1 LIVRRIRTTLEA
13 MATFG
18 PSANEG
24 DPAGPADRPTG
35 LVVTDAQGVV
45 LAWSRSAEHLV
56 GYTSAQAVGRSLKE
70 LVDLPPPAAAG
81 SGTVEESHRVLP
93 VRCRDGRLLTLPV
106 SGYPLVSDH
115 APQGWVLLLGPPP
128 GPLGGEERE
137 ALVEWL
143 LNRSGTALTVY
154 DADLRCV
161 CQSAAMRRITGVPDD
176 LRRGRTLGEVVQG
189 ASVAEWEQRM
199 RRVLETGEEEVSFD
213 FRATPPTVART
224 HVYTVATAPLRD
236 ALGRTLGVCTTVG
249 DVTEERLTRERL
261 SLLNEAGA
269 RIGSTLDLVR
279 TAQELTE
286 VAVPGFADFA
296 RVDLLEGLLRG
307 EEPAPGPIP
316 GAVRLRRIAER
327 VWFEGAFE
335 AVAVAGDADV
345 YLASSPAALC
355 LASGRSARYRNSDP
369 AVSAWIA
376 ASPARQAKVS
386 RYGTHSWILVPVR
399 ARGTTLGVVMF
410 TRTRDTPDPFEPEDL
425 ALAEELVSRAAVCLD
440 NARRFTRER
449 TAALALQRSLLPQG
463 LLQPSAAVVA
473 SRYLPASSRTG
484 VGGDWF
490 DVIELS
496 GARVGLVVGDVVGH
510 GIHAAAAMGR
520 LRTAVRALADVD
532 PSPEELLTRLDDLV
546 IRLSAESA
554 GTVFASGI
562 TDTDT
567 DTGTDAGAGIEATCL
582 YAVYDPVSGLCS
594 MARAGHPAPALVD
607 PDGTTSFLDLPAGPQ
622 LGLGGLPF
630 ESAEVELPEGSV
642 LALYTDGLVE
652 SRQHD
657 IGEGLDTL
665 RETLATPADSL
676 ETLCDRVVET
686 LLNVRPSDD
695 AALLLVRP
703 RPLGPEQVAVW
714 NISPDPA
721 EVARARAET
730 LRKLGSWGLEEAAFV
745 TELVVSELVT
755 NAIRYGGTPIQL
767 RLIIPQSAGLP
778 GSASARPLICEVSDS
793 SSTAPHLRRARALDE
808 GGRGLLLVAQLTDRW
823 GTRQTATGKTIWCE
837 QALRADMPSSR

>member
-1 LIVRRIRTTLEA
+1 
-13 MATFG
+13 MMTFAQS
-18 PSANEG
+18 PSEG
-24 DPAGPADRPTG
+24 GADPAGRPAG
-35 LVVTDAQGVV
+35 LVVTDARGVV
-45 LAWSRSAEHLV
+45 LAWSRGAQHLL
-56 GYTSAQAVGRSLKE
+56 GYTPAHAVGRSLKD
-70 LVDLPPPAAAG
+70 LVGLPPPAVVGPGAR
-81 SGTVEESHRVLP
+81 EEIHRVLP
-93 VRCRDGRLLTLPV
+93 VRRRDGRLLTLPV
-106 SGYPLVSDH
+106 SSYPLASDR
-115 APQGWVLLLGPPP
+115 APQGWVLVLGPSP
-128 GPLGGEERE
+128 GPLGGEGRE
-137 ALVEWL
+137 ALVDWL

-154 DADLRCV
+154 DAELRCV

-176 LRRGRTLGEVVQG
+176 LRRGRGLAQVVHG
-189 ASVAEWEQRM
+189 AGVADWERRM
-199 RRVLETGEEEVSFD
+199 RRVLETGEEQVAFD
-213 FRATPPTVART
+213 FHAKPPTVSRT

-236 ALGRTLGVCTTVG
+236 TLGRTFGVCTTVD

-286 VAVPGFADFA
+286 VAVPQFADFA

-307 EEPAPGPIP
+307 DEPAPGPIS

-327 VWFEGAFE
+327 VWFEGSSE
-335 AVAVAGDADV
+335 EVAVASDADV

-355 LASGRSARYRNSDP
+355 LASGSSALYRTSDP
-369 AVSAWIA
+369 AVSNWIA
-376 ASPARQAKVS
+376 ASAARQAKVR

-399 ARGTTLGVVMF
+399 ARGTTLGVVML
-410 TRTRDTPDPFEPEDL
+410 TRARDTPDSFEPEDL

-440 NARRFTRER
+440 NAVRFTRER

-463 LLQPSAAVVA
+463 LLQPAAAAIA
-473 SRYLPASSRTG
+473 SRYLPASNRTG

-532 PSPEELLTRLDDLV
+532 PTPEELLTRLDDLV

-554 GTVFASGI
+554 GAISA
-562 TDTDT
+562 DPAHDS
-567 DTGTDAGAGIEATCL
+567 DAESGAGIEATCL
-582 YAVYDPVSGLCS
+582 YAVYDPVSGRCS
-594 MARAGHPAPALVD
+594 MARAGHPAPVLVG
-607 PDGTTSFLDLPAGPQ
+607 PDGAASFLDLPAGPP

-630 ESAEVELPEGSV
+630 ESAELELPEGSV

-652 SRQHD
+652 SRQHG
-657 IGEGLDTL
+657 IGQGLDNL
-665 RETLATPADSL
+665 RRTLATPAVSL

-686 LLNVRPSDD
+686 LLPVRPSDD
-695 AALLLVRP
+695 AALLLMRP
-703 RPLGPEQVAVW
+703 RPLGPDQVAVW

-721 EVARARAET
+721 AVARARAQS
-730 LRKLGSWGLEEAAFV
+730 LSQLGSWGLEGVSFV

-755 NAIRYGGTPIQL
+755 NAIRYGDAPIQL
-767 RLIIPQSAGLP
+767 RLIIPQPSGSPA
-778 GSASARPLICEVSDS
+778 SASTRTLICEVSDS
-793 SSTAPHLRRARALDE
+793 TSTAPHLRRARAFDE

-823 GTRQTATGKTIWCE
+823 GTRQTTTGKTIWCE
-837 QALRADMPSSR
+837 QILGADTLSPR

>member
-1 LIVRRIRTTLEA
+1 MV
-13 MATFG
+13 TFG
-18 PSANEG
+18 QSPREG
-24 DPAGPADRPTG
+24 DAASPADRPTG

-45 LAWSRSAEHLV
+45 LSWSRSAEHLL
-56 GYTSAQAVGRSLKE
+56 GYTPAQAVGRSLKE
-70 LVDLPPPAAAG
+70 LVDLAPPAAVG
-81 SGTVEESHRVLP
+81 SGTREESHRVLP
-93 VRCRDGRLLTLPV
+93 VRRRDGRLLTLPV
-106 SGYPLVSDH
+106 SGHPLVSDSDL
-115 APQGWVLLLGPPP
+115 QGWVLALGPPSD
-128 GPLGGEERE
+128 PLGGEARE

-154 DADLRCV
+154 DAELRCV

-176 LRRGRTLGEVVQG
+176 LRRGRGLSEVVHG
-189 ASVAEWEQRM
+189 ASVAEWERRM
-199 RRVLETGEEEVSFD
+199 RRVLETGEEQVAFD
-213 FRATPPTVART
+213 FRAMPPTVSRT
-224 HVYTVATAPLRD
+224 HVYTVAAAPLRD
-236 ALGRTLGVCTTVG
+236 ALGRTFGVCTAVS
-249 DVTEERLTRERL
+249 DVTEERLIRERL

-286 VAVPGFADFA
+286 VAVPEFADFA

-327 VWFEGAFE
+327 VWFEGSSE
-335 AVAVAGDADV
+335 EVAVAGDADV

-355 LASGRSARYRNSDP
+355 LASGRSALYRTSDP

-376 ASPARQAKVS
+376 ASPARQAKVR

-399 ARGTTLGVVMF
+399 ARGTTLGVVML

-449 TAALALQRSLLPQG
+449 TAALELQRSLLPQG
-463 LLQPSAAVVA
+463 LLQPTAAAVA
-473 SRYLPASSRTG
+473 SRYLPASNRTG

-510 GIHAAAAMGR
+510 GIHAAATMGR

-532 PSPEELLTRLDDLV
+532 PTPEELLTRLDDLV
-546 IRLSAESA
+546 IRLSAESVGA
-554 GTVFASGI
+554 VSADPAHDSDA
-562 TDTDT
+562 DT
-567 DTGTDAGAGIEATCL
+567 GAGIEATCL

-594 MARAGHPAPALVD
+594 MARAGHPAPALRA
-607 PDGTTSFLDLPAGPQ
+607 PDGTASFLDLPAGPP

-630 ESAEVELPEGSV
+630 ESAELELPEGSV

-657 IGEGLDTL
+657 IGQGLDTL
-665 RETLATPADSL
+665 RQTLATPAVSL
-676 ETLCDRVVET
+676 EALCDRVVET
-686 LLNVRPSDD
+686 LLPVRPSDD

-703 RPLGPEQVAVW
+703 HPLGPERVAVW
-714 NISPDPA
+714 NISPDPVA
-721 EVARARAET
+721 VAQARADT

-755 NAIRYGGTPIQL
+755 NAIRYGDTPIQL
-767 RLIIPQSAGLP
+767 RLITPQSSGTS
-778 GSASARPLICEVSDS
+778 GSASTRALICEVSDS
-793 SSTAPHLRRARALDE
+793 SSTAPHLRRSRAFDE

-823 GTRQTATGKTIWCE
+823 GTRQTTTGKTIWCE
-837 QALRADMPSSR
+837 QTLQADTLSSR

>member
-1 LIVRRIRTTLEA
+1 

-18 PSANEG
+18 PSVNEG

-35 LVVTDAQGVV
+35 LVVIDAQGVV
-45 LAWSRSAEHLV
+45 QAWSRSAEHLV

-161 CQSAAMRRITGVPDD
+161 CQSAAMRGITGVPDD

-189 ASVAEWEQRM
+189 ASVAGWEQRM
-199 RRVLETGEEEVSFD
+199 RRVLETGEEEICFD
-213 FRATPPTVART
+213 FRATPPTVSRT
-224 HVYTVATAPLRD
+224 HVYTVTTAPLRD

-249 DVTEERLTRERL
+249 DVTEERLARERL

-307 EEPAPGPIP
+307 DEPAPGPIP

-335 AVAVAGDADV
+335 EVAVAGDADV

-355 LASGRSARYRNSDP
+355 LASGRSALYRTSDP

-399 ARGTTLGVVMF
+399 ARGTTLGVVMC

-473 SRYLPASSRTG
+473 SRYLPASHRTG

-532 PSPEELLTRLDDLV
+532 PTPEELLTRLDDLV

-554 GTVFASGI
+554 GSVSADLAHDS
-562 TDTDT
+562 DA
-567 DTGTDAGAGIEATCL
+567 DAGAGIEATCL
-582 YAVYDPVSGLCS
+582 YAVYDPVSGHCS
-594 MARAGHPAPALVD
+594 MARAGHPAPVLVGS
-607 PDGTTSFLDLPAGPQ
+607 DGAVSFVDLPAGPP

-630 ESAEVELPEGSV
+630 ESADLDLPEQSV

-652 SRQHD
+652 SRQRD
-657 IGEGLDTL
+657 IGQGLDILCRTL
-665 RETLATPADSL
+665 GAPADSL
-676 ETLCDRVVET
+676 EELCDRVVEA
-686 LLNVRPSDD
+686 LLPVRPSDD

-721 EVARARAET
+721 AVARARAET
-730 LRKLGSWGLEEAAFV
+730 LRKLGSWGLEEASFV

-755 NAIRYGGTPIQL
+755 NAIRYADTPIEL
-767 RLIIPQSAGLP
+767 RLITPQSSATP
-778 GSASARPLICEVSDS
+778 GSASPRVLICEVSDS
-793 SSTAPHLRRARALDE
+793 SSTAPHLRRARAFDE
-808 GGRGLLLVAQLTDRW
+808 GGRGLLLVAHLTDRW
-823 GTRQTATGKTIWCE
+823 GTRQTTTGKTIWCE
-837 QALRADMPSSR
+837 QVLPAATLSSH